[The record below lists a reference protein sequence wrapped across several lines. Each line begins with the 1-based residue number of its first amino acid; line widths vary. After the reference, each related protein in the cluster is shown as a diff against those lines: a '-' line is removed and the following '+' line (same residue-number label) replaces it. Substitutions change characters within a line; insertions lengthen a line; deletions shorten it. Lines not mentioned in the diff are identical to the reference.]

1 MKCIS
6 IKCNKKTEG
15 VLTFCNAC
23 LSGMLW
29 HELQI
34 DDLVPG
40 LENAI
45 EPNWER
51 IKNEKRKEV
60 MPNGARTYRW

>member
-1 MKCIS
+1 MKTKPKRIVHFA
-6 IKCNKKTEG
+6 KN
-15 VLTFCNAC
+15 C
-23 LSGMLW
+23 LDGLLN

-45 EPNWER
+45 EPTWER
-51 IKNEKRKEV
+51 IKNEKRKSSDSI
-60 MPNGARTYRW
+60 

>member
-1 MKCIS
+1 MKCKS
-6 IKCNKKTEG
+6 IKCNKQLEKE
-15 VLTFCNAC
+15 LTFCPAC
-23 LSGMLW
+23 LSGLLE
-29 HELQI
+29 HELSI

-51 IKNEKRKEV
+51 IKIEKR
-60 MPNGARTYRW
+60 R